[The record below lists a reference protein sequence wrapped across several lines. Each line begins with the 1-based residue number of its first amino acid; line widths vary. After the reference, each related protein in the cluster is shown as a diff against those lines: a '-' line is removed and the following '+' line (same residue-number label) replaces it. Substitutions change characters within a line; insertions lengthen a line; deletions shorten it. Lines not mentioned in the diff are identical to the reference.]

1 MLVADQEK
9 KKKERQKVLDRLNSH
24 NDELN
29 KEARQ
34 RKKELERKRW
44 YEREREIERSKRT
57 AGI

>member
-1 MLVADQEK
+1 MADQEK

-29 KEARQ
+29 EEARQ
-34 RKKELERKRW
+34 REKESERKRW
-44 YEREREIERSKRT
+44 YEREMEIERSKRT